1 MAINRLHAIGPLQ
14 IKLLHQA
21 LSDLEAAAIDMKAL
35 DTWAALNPRCAV
47 AHTIGILTGLL
58 RHLDEGTAA

>member
-1 MAINRLHAIGPLQ
+1 MSTTLHAIGPLQ
-14 IKLLHQA
+14 IKLLRQA
-21 LSDLEAAAIDMKAL
+21 RDELEAAAVDLRAL

-58 RHLDEGTAA
+58 RGLDEEMAA